1 MWYAVIAIL
10 VLILDQVTKVAVAA
24 ASGVTHGTLGND
36 KVLVKKLIDGFLEIE
51 YCENNNGMMG
61 IFSFLN
67 NGRLVF
73 IIATVIILG
82 GITVYLFLS
91 KNRGKWL
98 NTAIAF
104 IISGALGNFIDRL
117 FTDGG
122 YVRDMI
128 HVIID
133 FGNGEIFPYIFNVA
147 DIALVV
153 GAIMLIIEILFISKD
168 AVFMTKKRREKL
180 ERKQAE
186 ADGKIAEAKKVVS
199 ENLEE
204 YDFDAAGDFVAE
216 DFGTAGNPH
225 AAGDFETTDIGN
237 ADVNPKTNGTDTEN
251 GN

>member
-24 ASGVTHGTLGND
+24 ASGVTAGSLGND

-67 NGRLVF
+67 NGRFVF

-186 ADGKIAEAKKVVS
+186 TDGKIAEAKKVVS
-199 ENLEE
+199 ENLAE
-204 YDFDAAGDFVAE
+204 YDFDAAE
-216 DFGTAGNPH
+216 DFDTAGNPH
-225 AAGDFETTDIGN
+225 AADGFETTDIGN

>member
-1 MWYAVIAIL
+1 MWYAIIAIL
-10 VLILDQVTKVAVAA
+10 VLILDQVTKVAAAA
-24 ASGVTHGTLGND
+24 ASGVAQGTLGNE
-36 KVLVKKLIDGFLEIE
+36 KVLVKKVIDGFLEIE

-61 IFSFLN
+61 IFSFLS

-73 IIATVIILG
+73 IVATVIILA
-82 GITVYLFLS
+82 GIIVYLFLS
-91 KNRGKWL
+91 RNRGKWL
-98 NTAIAF
+98 NTAVAF

-147 DIALVV
+147 DISLVV

-180 ERKQAE
+180 EREQA
-186 ADGKIAEAKKVVS
+186 ANDGKIAEAKKVVS
-199 ENLEE
+199 ENL
-204 YDFDAAGDFVAE
+204 DAE
-216 DFGTAGNPH
+216 DFDTAGNH
-225 AAGDFETTDIGN
+225 RAAGGFEATDIGN
-237 ADVNPKTNGTDTEN
+237 ADVNPKTNGTDAKNEN
-251 GN
+251 

>member
-24 ASGVTHGTLGND
+24 ASGRIPGTLGNE

-73 IIATVIILG
+73 IVATVIILAG
-82 GITVYLFLS
+82 MTVYLFLS

-98 NTAIAF
+98 NTAIAL
-104 IISGALGNFIDRL
+104 IISGAIGNFIDRL

-147 DIALVV
+147 DISLVV
-153 GAIMLIIEILFISKD
+153 GAIMLII
-168 AVFMTKKRREKL
+168 
-180 ERKQAE
+180 
-186 ADGKIAEAKKVVS
+186 
-199 ENLEE
+199 
-204 YDFDAAGDFVAE
+204 
-216 DFGTAGNPH
+216 
-225 AAGDFETTDIGN
+225 
-237 ADVNPKTNGTDTEN
+237 
-251 GN
+251 

>member
-24 ASGVTHGTLGND
+24 ASGRIPGTLGNE

-73 IIATVIILG
+73 IVATVIILA

-98 NTAIAF
+98 NTAIAL
-104 IISGALGNFIDRL
+104 IISGAIGNFIDRL

-147 DIALVV
+147 DISLVV
-153 GAIMLIIEILFISKD
+153 GAIMLIIEILFINKD
-168 AVFMTKKRREKL
+168 AVFMTKKRREKI
-180 ERKQAE
+180 ERRQAE
-186 ADGKIAEAKKVVS
+186 AAEKIAEAKKVVS
-199 ENLEE
+199 ENLDAE
-204 YDFDAAGDFVAE
+204 YVDAE
-216 DFGTAGNPH
+216 S
-225 AAGDFETTDIGN
+225 DFETTGVGN
-237 ADVNPKTNGTDTEN
+237 ANVNPKTDGTGTGN

>member
-24 ASGVTHGTLGND
+24 ASGVTPGSLGND

-168 AVFMTKKRREKL
+168 AVFVTKKRREKL

-204 YDFDAAGDFVAE
+204 YDFDAAG
-216 DFGTAGNPH
+216 G
-225 AAGDFETTDIGN
+225 FEATDIAN

>member
-24 ASGVTHGTLGND
+24 ASGVTPGTLGNE
-36 KVLVKKLIDGFLEIE
+36 IDGFLEIE

-73 IIATVIILG
+73 IVATVIILAG
-82 GITVYLFLS
+82 MTVYLFLS

-98 NTAIAF
+98 NTAIAL
-104 IISGALGNFIDRL
+104 IISGAIGNFIDRL

-133 FGNGEIFPYIFNVA
+133 FGNGDIFNVA
-147 DIALVV
+147 DISLVV
-153 GAIMLIIEILFISKD
+153 GAIMLIIEILFINKD

-180 ERKQAE
+180 ERRQAE
-186 ADGKIAEAKKVVS
+186 AAEKIAEAKKVVS
-199 ENLEE
+199 ENLDAE
-204 YDFDAAGDFVAE
+204 YVDAE
-216 DFGTAGNPH
+216 S
-225 AAGDFETTDIGN
+225 DFETTGIEN
-237 ADVNPKTNGTDTEN
+237 ANVNPKTDGTGTEN